1 MRDAPDRPLIADAGP
16 EPVAPAEPATVA
28 TGRRHEVL
36 VLLIL
41 ALVNGVVALDRLAVN
56 FLSPYIIAD
65 FGLTNTQLGLLS
77 SALSGAISVS
87 GLLFAALADRTGRQ
101 KTILVWM
108 LIAFSLMSGGAGIA
122 IGFAT
127 LFLARLLL
135 GVTEGP
141 LVPLTQTIMGAASAP
156 HRRGLNMGTM
166 QIGGA
171 FLIGA
176 MLGPLIAVQAAE
188 RIGWQATFFLSAAP
202 GLLCALLVGL
212 FVRQP
217 GAGAAG
223 RSDAP
228 APGREPPPLATLLR
242 SRNLRLSMAIAALF
256 TAWITIQNVFLPRYL
271 TERMGHGRE
280 TMAWLL
286 SLSGLGGLIGGVLIP
301 ALSDRFGRKPMTI
314 LAGFGSIL
322 VPLALLTIAREP
334 MLIGAAMAIG
344 GMTVGCAPLVC
355 AIIPSES
362 VPASRVTSA
371 VALSMCTAE
380 LVGGVLSPPV
390 AGWAADRWGLRA
402 VFWLDI
408 GLAIAC
414 GLLALCLR
422 ETRPRE
428 TGGPAR

>member
-1 MRDAPDRPLIADAGP
+1 MPAHEFESRMTANDDAQRSLASPPHA
-16 EPVAPAEPATVA
+16 
-28 TGRRHEVL
+28 RRHEL
-36 VLLIL
+36 IVLLIL

-87 GLLFAALADRTGRQ
+87 GLLFAALADRTGKQ

-108 LIAFSLMSGGAGIA
+108 LVAFSLMSGGAGIA
-122 IGFAT
+122 LGFAT

-141 LVPLTQTIMGAASAP
+141 LVPLAQTIMGAASAP
-156 HRRGLNMGTM
+156 QRRGLNMGAM

-176 MLGPLIAVQAAE
+176 MLGPVIAVQAAE
-188 RIGWQATFFLSAAP
+188 RIGWQATFFLSALP
-202 GLLCALLVGL
+202 GLACALLVAL

-217 GAGAAG
+217 GLAGLRGPAAQA
-223 RSDAP
+223 RQP
-228 APGREPPPLATLLR
+228 APPSIRTVLR
-242 SRNLRLSMAIAALF
+242 ARNLRLSMAIAALF

-271 TERMGHGRE
+271 TEQMGYDRQA
-280 TMAWLL
+280 MALLL
-286 SLSGLGGLIGGVLIP
+286 SLSGLGGLIGGILIP

-314 LAGFGSIL
+314 LAGFGSVL
-322 VPLALLTIAREP
+322 VPLALLAVASDAV
-334 MLIGAAMAIG
+334 LLGAAMAIG
-344 GMTVGCAPLVC
+344 GLTVGCAPLVC

-362 VPASRVTSA
+362 VDPTRVTTA

-390 AGWAADRWGLRA
+390 AGWAADLWGLRA

-408 GLAIAC
+408 ALAIAC
-414 GLLALCLR
+414 GLLAMALR
-422 ETRPRE
+422 ETRARE
-428 TGGPAR
+428 

>member
-1 MRDAPDRPLIADAGP
+1 MSSDQETQHIASPAPEWEDASP
-16 EPVAPAEPATVA
+16 
-28 TGRRHEVL
+28 RRYELL

-65 FGLTNTQLGLLS
+65 FGLSNTQLGLLS
-77 SALSGAISVS
+77 SALSAAISVS
-87 GLLFAALADRTGRQ
+87 GLIFAALADRSGRQ
-101 KTILVWM
+101 KAILVWM
-108 LIAFSLMSGGAGIA
+108 LVAFSLMSGGAGIA
-122 IGFAT
+122 MGFAT

-156 HRRGLNMGTM
+156 RRRGLNMGTM

-176 MLGPLIAVQAAE
+176 MLGPVIVVQAAE

-202 GLLCALLVGL
+202 GLACALLVAL
-212 FVRQP
+212 FIRQP
-217 GAGAAG
+217 RTAGAPRAQG
-223 RSDAP
+223 GVAAAELPSIR
-228 APGREPPPLATLLR
+228 TLLR
-242 SRNLRLSMAIAALF
+242 SRNLLLSMAIAALF

-271 TERMGHGRE
+271 TEQMGYSRSA
-280 TMAWLL
+280 MAWLL
-286 SLSGLGGLIGGVLIP
+286 SLSGLGGLAGGVLIP
-301 ALSDRFGRKPMTI
+301 ALSDRFGRKPMTM

-322 VPLALLTIAREP
+322 VPLALLSVASEP
-334 MLIGAAMAIG
+334 MLLAMLMAIG

-362 VPASRVTSA
+362 VDPARVTTA

-380 LVGGVLSPPV
+380 LVGGVLSPPI
-390 AGWAADRWGLRA
+390 AGWAADMWGLRA

-408 GLAIAC
+408 ALAMAC
-414 GLLALCLR
+414 GALAMALR
-422 ETRPRE
+422 ETR
-428 TGGPAR
+428 AALAQA